1 MIRRPHRGIAL
12 VLVLW
17 VLALLTVMAIG
28 LTTAQ
33 RTETAL
39 SDNHVSAAQFRAAAD
54 AAIAF
59 TVLLLSMPPPD
70 PTNPEVSV
78 WLPNGTAHPWRFGGL
93 NLSIQIFNETSR
105 IDLSS
110 APAEVLKALLTLIGA
125 EDETASAVA
134 AAIVDWRDEDD
145 LRMPEGAEDQDYKDA
160 GRPIGA
166 KDNPFTM
173 VEELQQVLG
182 MTPELYRGLAD
193 EVSVDLEGAGFTER
207 FASPTAISALQGIPL
222 EEAQNLVAERDAPV
236 FEDGSAPPITD
247 RGGPL
252 YRLRISETGAGR
264 GGRRMEALVEVMPGM
279 EPPYRMRW
287 RRFGLSSQQSM
298 PVAPDAG

>member
-1 MIRRPHRGIAL
+1 MRKPHRGIAL

-39 SDNHVSAAQFRAAAD
+39 SDNHVSAARFRAAAD

-70 PTNPEVSV
+70 PTNPEVAI
-78 WLPNGTAHPWRFGGL
+78 WLPNGSAHPWRFGGL
-93 NLSIQIFNETSR
+93 DLSIQIFNETSR
-105 IDLSS
+105 IDLNS
-110 APAEVLKALLTLIGA
+110 APFDVLRALLIVLGA
-125 EDETASAVA
+125 EDEAASAVA

-145 LRMPEGAEDQDYKDA
+145 LRTTDGAEDDDYESA
-160 GRPIGA
+160 GRLIGA

-182 MTPELYRGLAD
+182 MTPDLYRGLAE
-193 EVSVDLEGAGFTER
+193 EVSVDLEGAGFDER
-207 FASPTAISALQGIPL
+207 FASPAAISALQGIPL
-222 EEAQNLVAERDAPV
+222 GDAQTLVAERDAPL
-236 FEDGSAPPITD
+236 FADGTAPPITE

-252 YRLRISETGAGR
+252 YRIRVSEAGA
-264 GGRRMEALVEVMPGM
+264 GRRMESLVEIMPGM
-279 EPPYRMRW
+279 EQPYRVRW
-287 RRFGLSSQQSM
+287 RRFGLSGTQSR
-298 PVAPDAG
+298 PIAPDAS

>member
-1 MIRRPHRGIAL
+1 MRKLHRGIAL

-54 AAIAF
+54 ATIAF

-70 PTNPEVSV
+70 LTDAEVSV

-93 NLSIQIFNETSR
+93 DLSIQIFNETSR
-105 IDLSS
+105 IDLNT
-110 APAEVLKALLTLIGA
+110 APAEVLKALLTVIGA

-145 LRMPEGAEDQDYKDA
+145 LRMPEGAEDQDYEDA

-166 KDNPFTM
+166 KDSPFMM

-182 MTPELYRGLAD
+182 MTPELYRGLAE
-193 EVSVDLEGAGFTER
+193 EVSVDLEGANFDER
-207 FASPTAISALQGIPL
+207 FASPAAISALQGMPL
-222 EEAQNLVAERDAPV
+222 EDAQILVAERDAPL
-236 FEDGSAPPITD
+236 FEDGSSPQVAD
-247 RGGPL
+247 RGGPI
-252 YRLRISETGAGR
+252 YRIRVSETGA
-264 GGRRMEALVEVMPGM
+264 GRRMEALVEVTPGM
-279 EPPYRMRW
+279 EAPLRVRW
-287 RRFGLSSQQSM
+287 RRFGLSAVRSM
-298 PVAPDAG
+298 PVALDAG